1 MGNLT
6 RHQARPRHVRGAGF
20 TLIELLIV
28 IAIIGTLAALVTA
41 GIGKVREKAKEAQAS
56 NDVNVVLVTGIK
68 GFHSDMGY
76 YPAFDKETDED
87 DLEEFNAFPDLYE
100 ALCGEGPKAGKNAP
114 YAEFKAE
121 SLMVEDEDAAL
132 GYSRATND
140 DVYDPEIEKV
150 YIDPWGHPYVYREN
164 ASKKRRDWMIKP
176 KSFDVWSIG
185 PNEINEACYGQD
197 ETGDDVGNW

>member
-1 MGNLT
+1 MT
-6 RHQARPRHVRGAGF
+6 QALEPGIRENHNPFWVDQVWWSYQWTADKTFLGDMWPIVQRACDWQCRVCDPDNDGLFQEHYGF
-20 TLIELLIV
+20 W
-28 IAIIGTLAALVTA
+28 
-41 GIGKVREKAKEAQAS
+41 
-56 NDVNVVLVTGIK
+56 TGDN
-68 GFHSDMGY
+68 G
-76 YPAFDKETDED
+76 
-87 DLEEFNAFPDLYE
+87 
-100 ALCGEGPKAGKNAP
+100 GEGPKAGKNAP

-140 DVYDPEIEKV
+140 DVYDPEIEKF